1 MLKVNVYAEN
11 VKNPQKKKIAAFPKK
26 KQRFFLNAF
35 SIYIL

>member
-11 VKNPQKKKIAAFPKK
+11 VKIRRKKIAAFPKK